1 MRLEGQVE
9 IKASR
14 ETVFDYLTDP
24 QSVSK
29 CMPGV
34 KSMEVITPEKK
45 FRAMG
50 SIGLGTVKVSFTND
64 VEWTELD
71 PPNGAKM
78 KMRGRSP
85 GSSIDVTSEM
95 SLADGGEGTTQMNWT
110 ADVKVLGTI
119 ASLAM
124 RLMKPV
130 SQKLTGDFFNCVKK
144 HIEA

>member
-1 MRLEGQVE
+1 MLLEGEVN

-14 ETVFDYLTDP
+14 ETVYKYLTDAEL
-24 QSVSK
+24 VSR

-34 KSMEVITPEKK
+34 KSMEVLAPNKK
-45 FRAMG
+45 FRAVG
-50 SIGLGTVKVSFTND
+50 AVGLGSVKMNVTND

-78 KMRGRSP
+78 KIHGTTS
-85 GSSIDVTSEM
+85 GSSMDTTSEM
-95 SLADGGEGTTQMNWT
+95 ALSDGADGSTDMKWS
-110 ADVKVLGTI
+110 ADVNVVGTI

-130 SQKLTGDFFNCVKK
+130 TKKLTSQFFDCVKK
-144 HIEA
+144 QIEK